1 LNKSDLLHYKN
12 LLLAKQQEISASK
25 SLGGSIPAAGE
36 PGGDPV
42 DMAASE
48 INASVQMRL
57 KQTNGK
63 LSRAIEDALTRIRQD
78 RFGICEECGQPIS
91 KARLEVVPWTRHC
104 KDCKEQQDSR
114 S

>member
-12 LLLAKQQEISASK
+12 LLLTKQQEISVSK

-48 INASVQMRL
+48 ISASVQMRL